1 MKAPCRLQQDEIRK
15 LLQHRTIVAQ
25 SIGLPSFK
33 AFSIIALICSRFLF
47 VMSSIRKENCGQM
60 VSLPVTLEIF
70 VHVFFKLRV
79 IEFEELL
86 RRYITVEFVISLA
99 SLSDIRIEYVFR

>member
-1 MKAPCRLQQDEIRK
+1 
-15 LLQHRTIVAQ
+15 
-25 SIGLPSFK
+25 
-33 AFSIIALICSRFLF
+33 
-47 VMSSIRKENCGQM
+47 M